1 MFDQTGSR
9 RAVTTAD
16 NLDDYTTYMWH
27 YLADKNGIE
36 HDAIDGVA
44 DQLAKL
50 IEMCPSPQRL
60 RDYIDEWAAERPD
73 TPATRTQVALVR
85 KVADAIKSGKL

>member
-1 MFDQTGSR
+1 M
-9 RAVTTAD
+9 TTAD
-16 NLDDYTTYMWH
+16 DLDNCNDVYMWH

-36 HDAIDGVA
+36 HDAIDQVA

-50 IEMCPSPQRL
+50 IEMYPSPQPL